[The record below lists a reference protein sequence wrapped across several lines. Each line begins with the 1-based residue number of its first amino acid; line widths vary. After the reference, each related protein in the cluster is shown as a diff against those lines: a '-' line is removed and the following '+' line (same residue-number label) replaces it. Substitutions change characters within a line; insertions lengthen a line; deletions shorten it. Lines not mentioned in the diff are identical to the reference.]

1 MTNEILIKYSVEK
14 KNLVKV
20 HIMLLDLSGIAYK
33 LQRIDQNI
41 LDFYLLTGS
50 DSGMVLNWNGQEVHH
65 PVACA
70 KLISEKVG
78 LSLGHASLDQK
89 TQIDEICHLVIQY
102 FDLKVIKYIASK
114 NRSREKHLDILSL
127 SFMFVYVLL

>member
-1 MTNEILIKYSVEK
+1 MANEILIKYSIEK
-14 KNLVKV
+14 ENLVKV
-20 HIMLLDLSGIAYK
+20 HTMLLDLSGIAYK

-50 DSGMVLNWNGQEVHH
+50 DSGMILNWNGQEVNH

-70 KLISEKVG
+70 KLLSEKVG
-78 LSLGHASLDQK
+78 LSLVHASLDQK

-102 FDLKVIKYIASK
+102 FDLKVIKYITSK
-114 NRSREKHLDILSL
+114 NRSRKKHIDI
-127 SFMFVYVLL
+127 

>member
-1 MTNEILIKYSVEK
+1 MANEILIIYSVEK
-14 KNLVKV
+14 ENLVKV
-20 HIMLLDLSGIAYK
+20 HTMLLDLSGIPYK
-33 LQRIDQNI
+33 LQRIEQNI
-41 LDFYLLTGS
+41 FDFYLLTGS

-102 FDLKVIKYIASK
+102 FDLKVKQDLKSLRSGDYI
-114 NRSREKHLDILSL
+114 IWY
-127 SFMFVYVLL
+127 FITC

>member
-1 MTNEILIKYSVEK
+1 MANEILIIYSVEK
-14 KNLVKV
+14 ENLVKV
-20 HIMLLDLSGIAYK
+20 HTMLLDLSGIPYK
-33 LQRIDQNI
+33 LQRIEQNI
-41 LDFYLLTGS
+41 FDFYLLTGS

-78 LSLGHASLDQK
+78 LSLVHASLDQK

-102 FDLKVIKYIASK
+102 FDLKVKQDLKSLRSGDYI
-114 NRSREKHLDILSL
+114 IWY
-127 SFMFVYVLL
+127 FITC

>member
-1 MTNEILIKYSVEK
+1 MANEILIKYSVEK
-14 KNLVKV
+14 ENLVKV
-20 HIMLLDLSGIAYK
+20 HTMLLDLSGIPYK
-33 LQRIDQNI
+33 LQRIEQNI
-41 LDFYLLTGS
+41 FDFYLLTGS

-78 LSLGHASLDQK
+78 LSLVHASLDQK

-102 FDLKVIKYIASK
+102 FDLKVKQDLKSLRSGDYI
-114 NRSREKHLDILSL
+114 IWY
-127 SFMFVYVLL
+127 FITC

>member
-14 KNLVKV
+14 KNLIKA

-50 DSGMVLNWNGQEVHH
+50 DSGMILNWNGQEVHH

-102 FDLKVIKYIASK
+102 FDLKVIKYITSK
-114 NRSREKHLDILSL
+114 NRSRSKHLVFII
-127 SFMFVYVLL
+127 YVCLG